1 MQSEYKYTIVS
12 QLLILSLEKKLAMLQ
27 NLLYFM
33 PSGMGIRHGR
43 NDYLMLEV
51 LDTLAWFGPCDL
63 VGPPFIVPPGN
74 PSLHG
79 NRLCEL
85 KYIFSIGNLIFR

>member
-1 MQSEYKYTIVS
+1 
-12 QLLILSLEKKLAMLQ
+12 MLQ

-33 PSGMGIRHGR
+33 PSGMGIRHVC
-43 NDYLMLEV
+43 NDYLKLEV

-63 VGPPFIVPPGN
+63 VGQPFNDLPGN

-85 KYIFSIGNLIFR
+85 KYIFLIGNLIFR